1 MRTSSSNRR
10 MRGYRRP
17 VVVALFLV
25 LLAAGLPAQQRLSE
39 ERFEDWQAAQQVV
52 SAAVSGVRVERT
64 SWVTDAQSY
73 RTDARII
80 HDPDQE
86 SSIEFPVDLSE
97 QEWRERLDD
106 FAYYVLREDGTE
118 RAFSNPMHNSK
129 TPGIYYSR
137 ATGQP
142 LFSSED
148 KYDSR
153 TGWPSFTKPISPDA
167 VAYFWDYGLFSRRIE
182 VVDSLSGSHLGH
194 VFRDGP
200 EPTGQRY
207 CMNAEALIFVP
218 EGEDP
223 SPMLTPADM

>member
-1 MRTSSSNRR
+1 MKGRSIYPRGNIHRTAL
-10 MRGYRRP
+10 
-17 VVVALFLV
+17 VVMMAAV
-25 LLAAGLPAQQRLSE
+25 LAGGLGAQQRVVE
-39 ERFEDWQAAQQVV
+39 ERFEQWQEAQEVV
-52 SAAVSGVRVERT
+52 SRAVRDIQVGT
-64 SWVTDAQSY
+64 MDWVTSVATYQTS
-73 RTDARII
+73 ARII
-80 HDPDQE
+80 HEPEDE
-86 SSIEFPVDLSE
+86 SSIDFPVSLSE
-97 QEWRERLDD
+97 SQWQERLDD
-106 FAYYVLREDGTE
+106 FEYYILREDGTE
-118 RAFSNPMHNSK
+118 RAFSNPMHDSK

-200 EPTGQRY
+200 QPTGQRY

-218 EGEDP
+218 EGEEP
-223 SPMLTPADM
+223 PPMLIPADR